1 MAEALPSETLMLSPQ
16 PIPNSGTL
24 TQDARHGP
32 LPLLLIVLTVVTG
45 LVDAVSYLKLG
56 HVFVANMTGNVV
68 LLGLAVG
75 GISEFSVTV
84 SLAAIGSFLLGAL
97 AGGRLGSSTGE
108 HRGRFLAFATY
119 VQVSV
124 VGAAL
129 VVSLGSLG
137 SSDMG
142 GSIPA
147 YALVVLLAFA
157 MGLQNAAARRLGVP
171 DMTTTVLTLTFTGLA
186 ADSYFAGGAN
196 PNIARRLVAIAA
208 MFIGATLG
216 AVLISHASVSA
227 ALAVAVALLLV
238 NAVAGYRLSTSTA
251 AWTAAK

>member
-1 MAEALPSETLMLSPQ
+1 MQSA
-16 PIPNSGTL
+16 NSIVDVGTL

-75 GISEFSVTV
+75 GVSEFSVAV
-84 SLAAIGSFLLGAL
+84 SLVAIGSFLLGAL
-97 AGGRLGSSTGE
+97 AAGRLGSSTGE
-108 HRGRFLAFATY
+108 HRGRFLALATY
-119 VQVSV
+119 AQVSV
-124 VGAAL
+124 VAAAF
-129 VVSLGSLG
+129 VVSLA
-137 SSDMG
+137 SSDISG
-142 GSIPA
+142 GFPA

-186 ADSYFAGGAN
+186 ADSHFAGGAN
-196 PNIARRLVAIAA
+196 PNVGRRLVAIAA
-208 MFIGATLG
+208 MLFGATLG
-216 AVLISHASVSA
+216 AVLTLHVGVSA
-227 ALAVAVALLLV
+227 ALAVAAALLLI
-238 NAVAGYRLSTSTA
+238 NAIAGYRLSSSTA